1 MKGLEVSEVRLT
13 ELKNENVKFRID
25 DEYFNKKYINA
36 ERKIRG
42 IGCVRFSSI
51 INVLTDFHSN
61 GSYESIAKE
70 FQLFDSPNYAYM
82 VRTTDLESENYTDNV
97 KYINE
102 RCYNY
107 LAKSKVYGGELLINK
122 IGTPG
127 RTYLMPHLNRP
138 ISLGMNLFLIR
149 LNKKNGFNESFLWVY
164 FNTTIGKNIIYRKV
178 NGTVPLTIDKE
189 SIKSLIIPKIAQ
201 NIQLLVERKVRLSQ
215 SKSEESKKIY
225 TAAEE
230 QLLSELGLKDWQP
243 QNKNINVKT
252 LKESFLSSGR
262 LDAEFYQS
270 KYDEIENKI
279 KATKF
284 DTLDNL
290 CLLVNHG
297 MQPPYVENGE
307 MRVFSQ
313 KWIKDK
319 EIDYSFIEDKD
330 EPRTNIEFAQRNS
343 AYVCRKNDIVHY
355 SVGANIGFCH
365 TYLSDV
371 PMMPG
376 SFITLIRADENKIN
390 PIYLGIVLNSVVGRI
405 QSEKRKS
412 GTAQPY
418 VYPKDI
424 KEFFIPILSQHIQEQ
439 IASKVQKSF
448 TLKKESKSL
457 LEQAKTMVENEIEKG
472 GE

>member
-1 MKGLEVSEVRLT
+1 MSEVWLSSLFTGVETFRLDSEYHSNEYERIEKYVKNNRHFFSKFDDWNVSIDCSAFYPGVEPLYGT
-13 ELKNENVKFRID
+13 GSIPLIRVQNVKERIDYDSCVTLPVLNEEYETLKRVQKGDIVITKGGTIGYIGYVTKEAYASRDLIFVKSSALNERDSVYLYLYLSTKFAFKQLIRSSSQCAQPHLTITLVKNFDIFTPTEELKNKCFNLYT
-25 DEYFNKKYINA
+25 EYLEKN
-36 ERKIRG
+36 
-42 IGCVRFSSI
+42 
-51 INVLTDFHSN
+51 
-61 GSYESIAKE
+61 
-70 FQLFDSPNYAYM
+70 
-82 VRTTDLESENYTDNV
+82 DLS
-97 KYINE
+97 
-102 RCYNY
+102 
-107 LAKSKVYGGELLINK
+107 
-122 IGTPG
+122 
-127 RTYLMPHLNRP
+127 
-138 ISLGMNLFLIR
+138 
-149 LNKKNGFNESFLWVY
+149 
-164 FNTTIGKNIIYRKV
+164 
-178 NGTVPLTIDKE
+178 
-189 SIKSLIIPKIAQ
+189 KSL
-201 NIQLLVERKVRLSQ
+201 
-215 SKSEESKKIY
+215 Y

-243 QNKNINVKT
+243 KNDNINVKT
-252 LKESFLSSGR
+252 LNESFLSSGR
-262 LDAEFYQS
+262 LDAEYYQS

-279 KATKF
+279 KTTKF

-424 KEFFIPILSQHIQEQ
+424 KEFFIPILSQHIQEE
-439 IASKVQKSF
+439 ISSKIQKSF
-448 TLKKESKSL
+448 ALKAESKRL
-457 LEQAKTMVENEIEKG
+457 LEEAKMMVEREIEKG

>member
-1 MKGLEVSEVRLT
+1 MKGLEVSEVWLSSLFTGVETFRLDSEYHSNEYERIEKYVKNNRHFFSKFDDWNVSIDCSAFYPGVEPLYGT
-13 ELKNENVKFRID
+13 GSIPLIRVQNVKARIDYDSCVTLPVLNEEYETLKRVQKGDIVITKGGTIGYIGYVTKEAYASRDLIFVKSSALNERDSVYLYLYLSTKFAFKQLIRSSSQCAQPHLTITLVKNFDIFTPTEELKNKCFNLYT
-25 DEYFNKKYINA
+25 EYLEKN
-36 ERKIRG
+36 
-42 IGCVRFSSI
+42 
-51 INVLTDFHSN
+51 
-61 GSYESIAKE
+61 
-70 FQLFDSPNYAYM
+70 
-82 VRTTDLESENYTDNV
+82 DLS
-97 KYINE
+97 
-102 RCYNY
+102 
-107 LAKSKVYGGELLINK
+107 
-122 IGTPG
+122 
-127 RTYLMPHLNRP
+127 
-138 ISLGMNLFLIR
+138 
-149 LNKKNGFNESFLWVY
+149 
-164 FNTTIGKNIIYRKV
+164 
-178 NGTVPLTIDKE
+178 
-189 SIKSLIIPKIAQ
+189 KSL
-201 NIQLLVERKVRLSQ
+201 
-215 SKSEESKKIY
+215 Y

-243 QNKNINVKT
+243 KNDNINVKT
-252 LKESFLSSGR
+252 LNESFLSSGR
-262 LDAEFYQS
+262 LDAEYYQS

-279 KATKF
+279 KTTKF

-424 KEFFIPILSQHIQEQ
+424 KEFFIPILSQHIQEE
-439 IASKVQKSF
+439 ISSKIQKSF
-448 TLKKESKSL
+448 ALKAESKRL
-457 LEQAKTMVENEIEKG
+457 LEEAKMMVEQEIEKG